1 MKTRAGDASAKPGT
15 PMISSKSPEPKRKSM
30 GQILFHNP
38 QKKTNPADTSVSN
51 FQSLELRNS
60 TFLLS

>member
-15 PMISSKSPEPKRKSM
+15 PMISSKSPEAKRKSM

-38 QKKTNPADTSVSN
+38 QKKPTPLTPQSPTS
-51 FQSLELRNS
+51 SLQN
-60 TFLLS
+60 